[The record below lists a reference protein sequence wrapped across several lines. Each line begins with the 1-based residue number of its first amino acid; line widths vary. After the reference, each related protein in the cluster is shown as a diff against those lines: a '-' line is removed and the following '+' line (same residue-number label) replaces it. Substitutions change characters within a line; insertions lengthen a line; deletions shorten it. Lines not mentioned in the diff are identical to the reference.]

1 MSDFDYTQARAL
13 MVEQQVRPADVLDA
27 RVLEVLATLPRD
39 AFVPEAWR
47 TLAYADLQLPLGHGE
62 VMLKPL
68 VEGRALQ
75 ALALQPGDEVL
86 EVGTGSGWFAACM
99 GRLAQSVLSLEIRD
113 EFAIGARARLAGQGL
128 DNVQVEI
135 GDAFAYA
142 PRRQFDA
149 VCISGAVDAIPAR
162 FIEWLRP
169 GGRLFAVHG
178 RAPVME
184 AVLLTRTGAGVND
197 VRLESL
203 FETELPY
210 LAGAAPAPR
219 FDW

>member
-1 MSDFDYTQARAL
+1 
-13 MVEQQVRPADVLDA
+13 
-27 RVLEVLATLPRD
+27 
-39 AFVPEAWR
+39 
-47 TLAYADLQLPLGHGE
+47 
-62 VMLKPL
+62 
-68 VEGRALQ
+68 
-75 ALALQPGDEVL
+75 
-86 EVGTGSGWFAACM
+86 M
-99 GRLAQSVLSLEIRD
+99 GAS
-113 EFAIGARARLAGQGL
+113 ARLAVQGWE
-128 DNVQVEI
+128 NVQVES

-197 VRLESL
+197 VRLDSL

-210 LAGAAPAPR
+210 LPGAAPAHR
-219 FDW
+219 FYW